1 MAPARLWLS
10 AVALLVAL
18 RWSGCTAGAVKTV
31 WAEDDPPDPGPPLPD
46 TSVASVSVAL
56 HGDVERLG
64 YVYAIVAASAQG
76 ERFRLALDT
85 SSRLTYLPC
94 SGCERETCG
103 AVRSDRVLN
112 RAHESSELR
121 CHDPFCPK
129 VQANGERDCTMTYVG
144 KTDECPME
152 LVADDG
158 SSLGG
163 VYVLASINVST
174 FRSMLVVGCAQEMS
188 RVYQDQLVDGSLGLG
203 ANSEMLGYNANAMRI
218 CLAPA
223 GFYGGNLTL
232 GKHVELGAG
241 GAWVATHAYRPPP
254 SAAWKP
260 GQAELHKWRSLY
272 RLDLLRGAPLSLGG
286 APVRI
291 TGELDYAIV
300 DTASPFSWMHKAL
313 FAATRQALFAF
324 CDSDAPLPA
333 LPADESA
340 GAEPLPGGAAPIP
353 GAGNGTGNGT
363 AARRCAGSPRVTGD
377 PQSLACFSLAKT
389 ALFAKGA
396 PDLSKVEDVFALRA
410 LLGTFPQL
418 AFTMPA
424 SKGGKATLA
433 NLTVHPREYMFKFSD
448 SVYCV
453 GMMEGAAA
461 SEDGGETVFGINILR
476 GWDLAFDLE
485 NRKMR
490 FETCRLPYGLAAAD
504 APDQGLEDKSALAL
518 AGMVAFAG
526 TFAATTVL
534 LCACRRAM
542 RRCGSGSRY
551 EALDKFGLGDAS
563 AAGQRA
569 RDVEMVA
576 TFSIGSMDDDVGAD
590 EEDSIYEARHDDLA
604 IDDAQDEL
612 FVEEGGRVAP
622 SEYTDNR
629 GERGNGSAVPDVDEL
644 VRAAK
649 ADLGLDDD

>member
-1 MAPARLWLS
+1 MARARLS
-10 AVALLVAL
+10 AAALLVAL
-18 RWSGCTAGAVKTV
+18 RWSGCVCETEWQEETSAPAP
-31 WAEDDPPDPGPPLPD
+31 ALPD
-46 TSVASVSVAL
+46 TTVASVSVAL
-56 HGDVERLG
+56 HGDIERLG
-64 YVYAIVAASAQG
+64 YVYAMAAASPQG

-85 SSRLTYLPC
+85 SSRLTHLPC

-103 AVRSDRVLN
+103 AARSERVLN

-129 VQANGERDCTMTYVG
+129 VQANGERDCTMTYEG
-144 KTDECPME
+144 RTDECPMQ

-158 SSLGG
+158 SSLEG
-163 VYVLASINVST
+163 VYVLASINVSA
-174 FRSMLVVGCAQEMS
+174 FRSMFVVGCAQEMS
-188 RVYQDQLVDGSLGLG
+188 RVYQDQLADGSLGLG

-241 GAWVATHAYRPPP
+241 GAWVATHAYRPPA
-254 SAAWKP
+254 SAAWTP
-260 GQAELHKWRSLY
+260 GQAELQKWRSFY
-272 RLDLLRGAPLSLGG
+272 RLDLLRGAPLAVGG
-286 APVRI
+286 APVAVK
-291 TGELDYAIV
+291 GELDYAVV
-300 DTASPFSWMHKAL
+300 DTASPFSWLHKAL

-324 CDSDAPLPA
+324 CDSEAPPPVLPG
-333 LPADESA
+333 DEPRAPA
-340 GAEPLPGGAAPIP
+340 GAASP
-353 GAGNGTGNGT
+353 GAGAGAGAGAGSAGTGNGT
-363 AARRCAGSPRVTGD
+363 AGRRCAGSPRVSGD

-396 PDLSKVEDVFALRA
+396 PDLSKAEDVLALRA

-418 AFTMPA
+418 TFTMPA
-424 SKGGKATLA
+424 VKDGKPAKA

-453 GMMEGAAA
+453 GVMQGAPAP
-461 SEDGGETVFGINILR
+461 EEGGETVLGVNVLR

-485 NRKMR
+485 NRR
-490 FETCRLPYGLAAAD
+490 LRWEPCSLPYGLAAAETL
-504 APDQGLEDKSALAL
+504 PEQGLEDKSALAL
-518 AGMVAFAG
+518 AGMAAFAG
-526 TFAATTVL
+526 TFAATMVL
-534 LCACRRAM
+534 LCTCRCAL

-551 EALDKFGLGDAS
+551 EALDKFGMGDAV
-563 AAGQRA
+563 ADGQLA

-576 TFSIGSMDDDVGAD
+576 TFSIGSMDDNDYFD

-604 IDDAQDEL
+604 IDDAHDEL
-612 FVEEGGRVAP
+612 YVEEGGRGAP
-622 SEYTDNR
+622 SDLTDSR

-649 ADLGLDDD
+649 ADLGLDED